1 MERNPAIDLHQVE
14 NPATNP
20 PMEDRTNPA
29 TKLLQEEE
37 MEQNLATN
45 LLIMEVV
52 ENLATNLPIVEVEE
66 NLATNLLAEE
76 DLMAMEANPAIDPTP
91 TVSQASNPATEL
103 QATIRSIPVA
113 IGNPVI
119 KTIYSHLKQCKY
131 VISFC
136 VFL

>member
-14 NPATNP
+14 SPATNP
-20 PMEDRTNPA
+20 LMEDRTNPA
-29 TKLLQEEE
+29 INLLQEEE

-52 ENLATNLPIVEVEE
+52 E

-91 TVSQASNPATEL
+91 TVSQTSNPATEL
-103 QATIRSIPVA
+103 QATIR
-113 IGNPVI
+113 
-119 KTIYSHLKQCKY
+119 
-131 VISFC
+131 
-136 VFL
+136 

>member
-1 MERNPAIDLHQVE
+1 MERSPATSLKIVENLAINLHQVE

-20 PMEDRTNPA
+20 LMVDRTNPA
-29 TKLLQEEE
+29 INHPQEE

-45 LLIMEVV
+45 LPTMEVV
-52 ENLATNLPIVEVEE
+52 ENQ
-66 NLATNLLAEE
+66 ATNLLAEA
-76 DLMAMEANPAIDPTP
+76 DQVAIEANPVINPAP
-91 TVSQASNPATEL
+91 TVSKGSNPATEL

-113 IGNPVI
+113 IGNLLI
-119 KTIYSHLKQCKY
+119 KTIYRHLQQCKY